1 MESSPLRWFRRH
13 LGDTIIATG
22 VIHLAASP
30 MFYRDALTDLAREGL
45 IGTLTDMTRY
55 QHLEAY
61 WYVASGSLMIGIGV
75 LTRAQLRATGTLP
88 ASFGW
93 LMLISSTFLSLMMP
107 VTGMWAVVAQS
118 MIAILLARQAPETA
132 RPADVAAP
140 STG

>member
-1 MESSPLRWFRRH
+1 METSPLRWFRRH

-30 MFYRDALTDLAREGL
+30 MFYRDPLTDLAREGV
-45 IGTLTDMTRY
+45 IGTLTDVTRY

-61 WYVASGSLMIGIGV
+61 WYVASGSLMIGIGL
-75 LTRAQLRATGTLP
+75 LTRAQLRATGILP

-93 LMLISSTFLSLMMP
+93 SMLISSTILSLMMP

-118 MIAILLARQAPETA
+118 LIAILLSQRDAARDVSRAPA
-132 RPADVAAP
+132 
-140 STG
+140 

>member
-1 MESSPLRWFRRH
+1 METSPLRWFRRH

-30 MFYRDALTDLAREGL
+30 IFYRDALTDLVREGL

-61 WYVASGSLMIGIGV
+61 WYVASGSLIIGIGL

-88 ASFGW
+88 PSFGW
-93 LMLISSTFLSLMMP
+93 LMLISTTFLSLMMP

-118 MIAILLARQAPETA
+118 VIAILLG
-132 RPADVAAP
+132 RPAAETVAEGTAA
-140 STG
+140 